1 MEETDLSEVRGQL
14 HITTLGSWST
24 PEFNP
29 DQSRIYG
36 LSIGKDFRT
45 DVLSSVGS
53 FVRDVLI

>member
-36 LSIGKDFRT
+36 LSTGKDFRT